1 MNYYINE
8 NGQQYGPFTID
19 QLRMRGITRE
29 TPVWCEGMSQWA
41 LARNIP
47 ELIEILQ
54 PTPPQQPSYQQQ
66 YHNQRHSPY
75 RSHIPQPAT
84 PCPDNHMALAI
95 VSTIVTVFM
104 CFPFCI
110 GVVSLIYACNVENK
124 WRKGDQLQAESYA
137 NNAKLWGMWS
147 LIATAIAFVIYIGLY
162 FALGA
167 FYLSLL
173 SLL

>member
-19 QLRMRGITRE
+19 QLRMRGITGE

-47 ELIEILQ
+47 ELIEILR
-54 PTPPQQPSYQQQ
+54 PAPPQPPAYRQQ
-66 YHNQRHSPY
+66 YHNQQ
-75 RSHIPQPAT
+75 QPT
-84 PCPDNHMALAI
+84 GPRPDNHMALAI

-110 GVVSLIYACNVENK
+110 GVVSLIYACNVESK